1 MSRKDRK
8 ITIFILAILILVLLG
23 LLLFWQKGTND
34 SNKEVVSEE
43 SEEMSQSESTTE
55 ADIEQES
62 DTPQVVYPKPDYT
75 FVTEDVTIPIEG
87 VEQEYKFAWVSD
99 LHLISDHEAGE
110 LLGDVHIEYL
120 DAINIWYL

>member
-62 DTPQVVYPKPDYT
+62 DTPPKITPSNC
-75 FVTEDVTIPIEG
+75 I
-87 VEQEYKFAWVSD
+87 
-99 LHLISDHEAGE
+99 
-110 LLGDVHIEYL
+110 
-120 DAINIWYL
+120 